1 MRELSL
7 PTHEQFLCTS
17 KLKEMGY
24 SYYYINKMVSQGI
37 LNKINK
43 STYENMT
50 FKGETSDFSYL
61 NAVAPNAVVCLMSAA
76 RFYNLTTYLPDMVDI
91 AIENSMKI
99 TTLPEW
105 PEYHV
110 YYFSKERYET
120 GVTTESDGTTDFRV
134 YDTEKTVVDILGY
147 RNKLG
152 VEITKEVL
160 HSYLGRKDRNLNKL
174 YRYAKELGAESI
186 LSTYLEVLI

>member
-1 MRELSL
+1 MELSL
-7 PTHEQFLCTS
+7 PTNEQFISTS
-17 KLKEMGY
+17 KLREMGY
-24 SYYYINKMVSQGI
+24 SYYYINKMVSLGL

-43 STYENMT
+43 SIYENMT
-50 FKGETSDFSYL
+50 YKGESSDFSYL
-61 NAVAPNAVVCLMSAA
+61 NVIAPNAVVCLMSAA
-76 RFYNLTTYLPDMVDI
+76 RFYNLTNYLPDAVDI

-105 PEYHV
+105 PEVHV

-120 GVTTESDGTTDFRV
+120 GVITETDGTTDFRI
-134 YDTEKTVVDILGY
+134 YDIEKTVVDILCY

-160 HSYLGRKDRNLNKL
+160 HSYIGRKDRNLNKL
-174 YRYAKELGAESI
+174 HRYARELGTESI

>member
-7 PTHEQFLCTS
+7 PANEQFLCAS

-24 SYYYINKMVSQGI
+24 SYYYINQMVSQG
-37 LNKINK
+37 LLTKINK
-43 STYENMT
+43 STYENMN
-50 FKGETSDFSYL
+50 FNGETSDFSYL
-61 NAVAPNAVVCLMSAA
+61 NAIAPKAVVCLMSAA
-76 RFYNLTTYLPDMVDI
+76 RFYNLTTYLPDAVDI

-105 PEYHV
+105 PTYRV

-120 GVTTESDGTTDFRV
+120 GVTTANDGTTDFRI
-134 YDTEKTVVDILGY
+134 YDVEKTVVDILGY

-174 YRYAKELGAESI
+174 YRYAKELGSETI
-186 LSTYLEVLI
+186 LNTYLEVLI